1 MSTRRAATLAVAP
14 ERPPRRE
21 PGGTAIRRPDGADAL
36 RLAATALAELE
47 VLAGT
52 GEKPPNDVAE
62 RLGPVLGHDLSA
74 VRIHRDRAAG
84 ELATILGAEAFS
96 LGGHVWFAPGR
107 YAPGTPQGRELLAHE
122 LTHALTQPAPS
133 LNDPVPGTPQ
143 FDARSDDAI
152 EEARADAAA
161 REAAQS
167 DPSPHS
173 PADTPSMR
181 PARPLAR
188 RRAPEP
194 TSLLTV
200 LEPVRV
206 LASLIGGL
214 LQRNP
219 SDRGG
224 RLRAVV
230 DRMEP
235 DTRRQ
240 VVSRLRDRGG
250 ARWRRLGEVL
260 RDERPGDGGSALE
273 VAETADAEE
282 DGPADDR
289 DERRPEE
296 TDGAGAE
303 GAATGTEREAE
314 SPDSSRG
321 GTGSGGTEPGAIGA
335 AADAAQLH
343 FDAEAELPPE
353 PGPDE
358 PEMVGAEVEEE
369 TEAGTGDGDGAP
381 VEPATEAAGGT
392 APGPPAV
399 ATAGAAQAGGG
410 DIDVEEELAEA
421 LEPALASKV
430 PTDDEAAAL
439 VELQQQADEDV
450 DGTHAPIDAEGEEGP
465 AAAPEPADGA
475 TEPVEPREPA
485 GLDDMSPEQGPATLA
500 ADPTDRAEAEAPE
513 REREPLEPEHA
524 GAAPGVADPLADDAP
539 ADEAPDAVEAPS
551 AAEAAGSGDATGD
564 LGPPGGGGACAPA
577 PPAPMQDPPAGGGGC
592 GGGGGGAE
600 GDTDAAEAEHA
611 AATAE
616 TPAAAVGAVAGAR
629 ATARPVALQ
638 SAGTAATT
646 EVSDIQS
653 ELADGPPSLE
663 RPSGAPSGRDA
674 SLRPPAL
681 PAPRPAAAHGQAELE
696 PAEGGTTPEEKQ
708 LPPAPPD
715 VTARVPEPRLPGD
728 TEISKEDV
736 SKVRRAVDELP
747 TSDPALNIDAGPAP
761 TLVLDGE
768 ADPSRVTNAATGV
781 AETTSELQ
789 QEANGHIVED
799 LGDRDIYP
807 HVQKETLTAQIDVA
821 TISIAPSGAG
831 ADTGKAPPV
840 LIDRLAEEESGAS
853 DRAAIRKEADGMSTG
868 RTDHDAEAE
877 QSRAK
882 ADEDLDAAVAANA
895 GTQREL
901 RQATARRADTAR
913 QAWVDD
919 TANTSRRT
927 LDATR
932 SATTTADSSIASAAG
947 TARREAR
954 TAVDDGN
961 RDIRRARQDAESEA
975 AQHKAEAKKESS
987 SGGFFSWLGS
997 KVKSFFNKFKNLI
1010 KKAFDFARSLVDKAV
1025 KAAQKLAVAAIELG
1039 RKAAI
1044 GAIEL
1049 GGKALTVAG
1058 DIALAGF
1065 PEAREKWR
1073 TTIQRGVE
1081 HGKEAVNE
1089 LADDL
1094 KEGVQAILDWL
1105 GKALKAALSALE
1117 TIYTMAIEAVEA
1129 VAMGAIKLAKS
1140 VADAFGA
1147 FLAIAADIAR
1157 GPAAW
1162 LKNLGAAA
1170 MDGARNCTWSAVKTA
1185 VKEWFRS
1192 KVEEVVGVG
1201 KAVFDVLLKG
1211 CISFAQV
1218 AKMAWAAIKA
1228 SLPVI
1233 LVQLLIEKLVA
1244 MLIPGGGAVSLIIDG
1259 LRAAWG
1265 AAGRIL
1271 AAFQR
1276 FVDFLKAVRGGQAA
1290 GKFGLMIGAAATAV
1304 LDFLANFVLARIMG
1318 AGKKVG
1324 AALKKTADK
1333 IMGGLRK
1340 AAAATKRVAGRAVAA
1355 AKRTA
1360 TAAAGAVKRGA
1371 GKVAGAAGA
1380 AGRRSVAAV
1389 KRTAGKAKNALAKS
1403 ATGRAIIAGAKGAA
1417 RTGRRL
1423 LDKGRKLVDT
1433 RRQKAAAKGK
1443 KKPKQKETPQQRLD
1457 RVVPRIRP
1465 TVVRWLS
1472 KGAPRLWLGLKLR
1485 VLRLRHRLSEL
1496 RVAGSGNAVSIV
1508 AAVNPRAA
1516 VTNGKVTN
1524 AAALRQMVYDEVQKF
1539 VRQHGQRPPVAEPEP
1554 VHAAA
1559 QQKVVGGSEYLEHP
1573 QLARVDRPGARPSF
1587 VESTRREYTS
1597 TAEFPGGKSSTE
1609 VRGPGAGTYGR
1620 MTAILERT
1628 ARRAARLSGDKAV
1641 KLMNHVRALVRNR
1654 RSLPGRLSAGDQRI
1668 IESFATVF
1676 ADAEAARSPV
1686 AEFYTKA
1693 GLDLAGSAAGDK
1705 RSSPRELFSKYQ
1717 DQKRGRRRQYRGGI
1731 FPPSMRGAENAM
1743 ERAWREQTGTTTDL
1757 DRRHIRLARDREY
1770 RRREREFIKR
1780 WAEHRFRQLRRQ
1792 GVIIQND
1799 TQMRAFIQREMV
1811 SWRPDLERDLRTA
1824 LMDDLRDVYA
1834 PRTGGE
1840 G

>member
-1 MSTRRAATLAVAP
+1 MTTRRAAAVAVPP
-14 ERPPRRE
+14 ERTPRPE
-21 PGGTAIRRPDGADAL
+21 PGRTAIRRPDDADAL

-52 GEKPPNDVAE
+52 GEKPPRDVAE
-62 RLGPVLGHDLSA
+62 RLGPILGHDLSV

-84 ELATILGAEAFS
+84 ELATVLGAEAFS

-107 YAPGTPQGRELLAHE
+107 YAPGTPRGRELLAHE
-122 LTHALTQPAPS
+122 LAHAVTQPAPS
-133 LNDPVPGTPQ
+133 LNDLVPGSPEL
-143 FDARSDDAI
+143 DGRADDAI
-152 EEARADAAA
+152 EEARADATA

-167 DPSPHS
+167 PSLHS

-181 PARPLAR
+181 PGRPLAR
-188 RRAPEP
+188 RRAPDP

-230 DRMEP
+230 DHMEP

-240 VVSRLRDRGG
+240 VVAHLRDRGG

-260 RDERPGDGGSALE
+260 RDERPGDGGTALE
-273 VAETADAEE
+273 VAETAGDVDERP
-282 DGPADDR
+282 PANDR
-289 DERRPEE
+289 DQRGRDGMEGAARAAAATETERE
-296 TDGAGAE
+296 TESPGSPRGATGSVGAESGGIGTAE
-303 GAATGTEREAE
+303 GAEK
-314 SPDSSRG
+314 
-321 GTGSGGTEPGAIGA
+321 
-335 AADAAQLH
+335 LH

-358 PEMVGAEVEEE
+358 LEMVGPDVQEE
-369 TEAGTGDGDGAP
+369 TEADTGNGDDAP
-381 VEPATEAAGGT
+381 VEPATDAGAS

-399 ATAGAAQAGGG
+399 ATGGGAPAGGG
-410 DIDVEEELAEA
+410 DVDVEEELAEA
-421 LEPALASKV
+421 LEPALASKL

-439 VELQQQADEDV
+439 VELQQQGDEDV
-450 DGTHAPIDAEGEEGP
+450 DRTHAPIEAEVEEGP
-465 AAAPEPADGA
+465 APPDGA
-475 TEPVEPREPA
+475 TEPMEAPEPA
-485 GLDDMSPEQGPATLA
+485 GLDDMSPEQGPTTPV
-500 ADPTDRAEAEAPE
+500 ADAIDGSEVESPE
-513 REREPLEPEHA
+513 QEPLEPA
-524 GAAPGVADPLADDAP
+524 LDAAAAPHAADPLADDAP
-539 ADEAPDAVEAPS
+539 PDDAPDAVEAPS
-551 AAEAAGSGDATGD
+551 TAEAAGGGELGGD
-564 LGPPGGGGACAPA
+564 LGTPGGGGACAPA

-592 GGGGGGAE
+592 GGGGGGADA
-600 GDTDAAEAEHA
+600 DTHAAEAEHA
-611 AATAE
+611 AAAAG

-629 ATARPVALQ
+629 ATARPSALE

-646 EVSDIQS
+646 EVSDIQT

-681 PAPRPAAAHGQAELE
+681 PAPGAAAAHPQPELE
-696 PAEGGTTPEEKQ
+696 PAAGGTTPEEKQ
-708 LPPAPPD
+708 LPPTPPD

-747 TSDPALNIDAGPAP
+747 TSDPALNVDAGPAP

-768 ADPSRVTNAATGV
+768 ADPSRVRNAATGV
-781 AETTSELQ
+781 VETTNELQ
-789 QEANGHIVED
+789 QEANGHILED

-807 HVQKETLTAQIDVA
+807 HVPKETLTAQIDVA

-853 DRAAIRKEADGMSTG
+853 DRAAIRKEADAMSTA
-868 RTDHDAEAE
+868 RTDHDTEAE

-901 RQATARRADTAR
+901 RQATASRADAAR

-919 TANTSRRT
+919 TATTSRRT

-932 SATTTADSSIASAAG
+932 SATTTADSSIATAAA
-947 TARREAR
+947 TARHDAR

-975 AQHKAEAKKESS
+975 ARHKAEAKKEAS

-1025 KAAQKLAVAAIELG
+1025 KAAQQLAVAAIEVG

-1065 PEAREKWR
+1065 PEARDKWR
-1073 TTIQRGVE
+1073 STIQRGVE
-1081 HGKEAVNE
+1081 HGKDAVNE

-1117 TIYTMAIEAVEA
+1117 TVYTMAIEAVEA

-1170 MDGARNCTWSAVKTA
+1170 MDGARSCTWPAVKTA

-1192 KVEEVVGVG
+1192 KVEEIVGVG

-1218 AKMAWAAIKA
+1218 TKMAWAAIKA

-1389 KRTAGKAKNALAKS
+1389 KRTAGKAKDALAKS

-1423 LDKGRKLVDT
+1423 LDKGRRLVDK

-1443 KKPKQKETPQQRLD
+1443 KKPKQKESPQQRLD
-1457 RVVPRIRP
+1457 RIVTRIRP

-1472 KGAPRLWLGLKLR
+1472 KGAPRLWLGLQLR
-1485 VLRLRHRLSEL
+1485 VLRVRHRLSEL
-1496 RVAGSGNAVSIV
+1496 RVAGSGTEVSIV

-1524 AAALRQMVYDEVQKF
+1524 AVALRQMVYDEVQQF

-1559 QQKVVGGSEYLEHP
+1559 QQKVVGGSEYLERP
-1573 QLARVDRPGARPSF
+1573 RVAVVDRPGSAPSR
-1587 VESTRREYTS
+1587 VESTVREYPS
-1597 TAEFPGGKSSTE
+1597 TAEFPEGKSSTE
-1609 VRGPGAGTYGR
+1609 VMGPGTGTYGR
-1620 MTAILERT
+1620 MTRILERT
-1628 ARRAARLSGDKAV
+1628 AQQAVRLSGDKAV

-1654 RSLPGRLSAGDQRI
+1654 RSLPGRLSADDQRV
-1668 IESFATVF
+1668 IEGFATVF

-1693 GLDLAGSAAGDK
+1693 GLDLSGSAAGDE
-1705 RSSPRELFSKYQ
+1705 RSSPRELFSKYE
-1717 DQKRGRRRQYRGGI
+1717 DQKRGSRRRYRGGI

-1743 ERAWREQTGTTTDL
+1743 ERAWREQTGRTTEL
-1757 DRRHIRLARDREY
+1757 DRRYIRLARDREY

-1799 TQMRAFIQREMV
+1799 TQMRAFIQRELV
-1811 SWRPDLERDLRTA
+1811 SWRPDLERDLRKA
-1824 LMDDLRDVYA
+1824 LMDDRRDVYA